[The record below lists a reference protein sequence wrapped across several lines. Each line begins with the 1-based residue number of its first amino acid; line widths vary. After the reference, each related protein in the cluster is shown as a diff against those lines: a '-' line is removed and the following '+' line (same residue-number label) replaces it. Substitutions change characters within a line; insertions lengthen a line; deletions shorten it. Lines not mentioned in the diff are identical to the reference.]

1 MKKISKYL
9 VWAFGVA
16 WILQIV
22 AGLLFQ
28 NGYRIGYSALLS
40 LSMFAPLLAV
50 AISGYGL
57 RQLGWKPRFRKI
69 FVGC

>member
-28 NGYRIGYSALLS
+28 NGYRISYSALLS

-50 AISGYGL
+50 AIS
-57 RQLGWKPRFRKI
+57 
-69 FVGC
+69 